1 MNDIS
6 YIKVIK
12 GDINKVDKR
21 TEVIEKLIDKTGLSK
36 KAFAEKVGLPP
47 TTLRSMLSRGVGNAS
62 VDNVIK
68 VCRGLG
74 ITTEDLEKMANGEEA
89 NIQGNN
95 DLPELNA
102 KDEKDIEKELQNMIN
117 GLSGKN
123 GYAAFDGN
131 TLEDM
136 DEEDREL
143 LIASLE
149 NSLRL
154 AKRLAKQKFTPDKYR
169 K

>member
-1 MNDIS
+1 MDNRAEILEGLIS
-6 YIKVIK
+6 
-12 GDINKVDKR
+12 D
-21 TEVIEKLIDKTGLSK
+21 TGLSK
-36 KAFAEKVGLPP
+36 KAFAEKIGIPP

-62 VDNVIK
+62 IDNVIK

-74 ITTEDLEKMANGEEA
+74 ITTDELEKMAAGKDLKKDE
-89 NIQGNN
+89 
-95 DLPELNA
+95 LPELNA
-102 KDEKDIEKELQNMIN
+102 KDERNIQLELQKMID
-117 GLSGKN
+117 GLNTDSS
-123 GYAAFDGN
+123 YAAFDGQ
-131 TLEDM
+131 TLDDM

-154 AKRLAKQKFTPDKYR
+154 AKRLAKQKFTPKKYR